1 MAPRPVIAVE
11 AGLKKGGLAR
21 VTLDQIIALIVLIAV
36 VGVMIHGR
44 MRSDVVAL
52 SGAATLLLFGVVRPV
67 EVQSAFASPAVIAL
81 AGLFVIAYAIEL
93 SGLLGLIIR
102 KATSLCQRFGA
113 TGIWVVIG
121 LCGSVGGFLNNTPVV
136 VLAAPVVRDMA
147 KSLKLSP
154 KRFLMPLS
162 HVTVLGGLLTLIGTS
177 TNLLVND
184 MARNAG
190 QPVFSLFEI
199 TPVGLIIAL
208 VGGLWL
214 YFFGARQLGRSAT
227 AEEEAEAERERL
239 AAEAQAA
246 KGARRWRLPFS
257 LPSLARLGE
266 SRNQRDGTGD
276 AHLGDVDLYSSADRP
291 LQWKRALIALAV
303 FVLVVA
309 AAGLGIA
316 PIAAAAFAGAVA
328 LILLGVLTPEEAY
341 SGLKPDILLL
351 IAGMVVV
358 GTAIEVTGLAAQGA
372 GLLIEVIRPFGPL
385 GALIVLYGV
394 TLFATELLSNAT
406 VAVLVTPIAVAL
418 AESLGVDPRPFLV
431 AVMMAASA
439 AFATPFGY
447 QTNVLV
453 YQMGGYSYMDF
464 VRVGTP
470 LNLITWAAAM
480 VAIPIFFPF

>member
-52 SGAATLLLFGVVRPV
+52 SGAAALLLFGVVRPV

-93 SGLLGLIIR
+93 SGLLGLMIR
-102 KATSLCQRFGA
+102 KATSLCRRFGA

-162 HVTVLGGLLTLIGTS
+162 HVTVMGGLLTLIGTS

-214 YFFGARQLGRSAT
+214 YVLGARQLGRSAT

-246 KGARRWRLPFS
+246 KTSRRWRLPFS

>member
-1 MAPRPVIAVE
+1 
-11 AGLKKGGLAR
+11 

-52 SGAATLLLFGVVRPV
+52 SGAAALLLFGVVRPV

-93 SGLLGLIIR
+93 SGLLGLMIR
-102 KATSLCQRFGA
+102 KATSLCRRFGA

-162 HVTVLGGLLTLIGTS
+162 HVTVMGGLLTLIGTS

-199 TPVGLIIAL
+199 TPVGLVIAL

-214 YFFGARQLGRSAT
+214 YFFGARQLGRTAT
-227 AEEEAEAERERL
+227 AEEEAEAERERRE
-239 AAEAQAA
+239 AEAQAEKA
-246 KGARRWRLPFS
+246 SRQGRWRLPFS
-257 LPSLARLGE
+257 LPSLTRLGE
-266 SRNQRDGTGD
+266 SRSQRDGTGD
-276 AHLGDVDLYSSADRP
+276 AHLGDVDLYASADRP

>member
-1 MAPRPVIAVE
+1 M
-11 AGLKKGGLAR
+11 
-21 VTLDQIIALIVLIAV
+21 TLDQIIALIVLVAV

-52 SGAATLLLFGVVRPV
+52 SGAAALLLFGVVRPV

-93 SGLLGLIIR
+93 SGLLGLMIR
-102 KATSLCQRFGA
+102 KATGLCRRFGA

-147 KSLKLSP
+147 RSLKLSP

-162 HVTVLGGLLTLIGTS
+162 HVTVMGGLLTLIGTS

-199 TPVGLIIAL
+199 TPVGLVIAL

-214 YFFGARQLGRSAT
+214 YFVGARQLGRAAC

-239 AAEAQAA
+239 EAEAQAA
-246 KGARRWRLPFS
+246 KTSRRWRLPFS
-257 LPSLARLGE
+257 LPSLAQLGE
-266 SRNQRDGTGD
+266 SRSQRDGTGD
-276 AHLGDVDLYSSADRP
+276 AHLGDVDLYASADRP

-303 FVLVVA
+303 FVMVVA

-453 YQMGGYSYMDF
+453 YQMAGYSYMDF

>member
-1 MAPRPVIAVE
+1 M
-11 AGLKKGGLAR
+11 
-21 VTLDQIIALIVLIAV
+21 TFDQIAALAVLVGV
-36 VGVMIHGR
+36 VGVLIHGR
-44 MRSDVVAL
+44 VRSDVVAL
-52 SGAATLLLFGVVRPV
+52 TGAAVLLLLGVVRPV
-67 EVQSAFASPAVIAL
+67 EVQGAFASPAVIAL

-93 SGLLGLIIR
+93 SGLLGLLIR
-102 KATSLCQRFGA
+102 QATALAARVGA
-113 TGIWVVIG
+113 RGIWVVIA

-136 VLAAPVVRDMA
+136 VLAAPVIRDVA
-147 KSLKLSP
+147 QSLKLSP

-162 HVTVLGGLLTLIGTS
+162 HISVMGGLLTLIGTS

-199 TPVGLIIAL
+199 TPVGLCIAA

-214 YFFGARQLGRSAT
+214 YFVGARQLGRAVAADEAEQARLAELEAARREA
-227 AEEEAEAERERL
+227 AEE
-239 AAEAQAA
+239 AAR
-246 KGARRWRLPFS
+246 KRRRVLPFG
-257 LPSLARLGE
+257 LPRLGE
-266 SRNQRDGTGD
+266 SRNQSDGSGD
-276 AHLGDVDLYSSADRP
+276 AHLGDVELYGAADRP
-291 LQWKRALIALAV
+291 FNLKPALMSLGV
-303 FVLVVA
+303 FVLVIA
-309 AAGLGIA
+309 AAALGWA

-328 LILLGVLTPEEAY
+328 LILLRVITPEEAY
-341 SGLKPDILLL
+341 AGLRPEILLL

-358 GTAIEVTGLAAQGA
+358 GTAIEVTGLAAAGA
-372 GLLIEVIRPFGPL
+372 NLLIDFIRPLGPL

-406 VAVLVTPIAVAL
+406 VAVLITPIAVAL

-431 AVMMAASA
+431 CVMMAASA

-453 YQMGGYSYMDF
+453 FNMGGYSYMDF
-464 VRVGTP
+464 VRVGVP

-480 VAIPIFFPF
+480 VAIPVFFPF

>member
-1 MAPRPVIAVE
+1 
-11 AGLKKGGLAR
+11 
-21 VTLDQIIALIVLIAV
+21 VTLDQIIALIVLVAV

-93 SGLLGLIIR
+93 SGLLGLMIR
-102 KATSLCQRFGA
+102 KATGLCRRFGA

-147 KSLKLSP
+147 RSLKLSP

-162 HVTVLGGLLTLIGTS
+162 HVTVMGGLLTLIGTS

-199 TPVGLIIAL
+199 TPVGLVIAL

-214 YFFGARQLGRSAT
+214 YFVGARQLGRAAC

-239 AAEAQAA
+239 EAEAQAA
-246 KGARRWRLPFS
+246 KTSRRWRLPFS
-257 LPSLARLGE
+257 LPSLAQLGE
-266 SRNQRDGTGD
+266 SRSQRDGTGD
-276 AHLGDVDLYSSADRP
+276 AHLGDVDLYASADRP
-291 LQWKRALIALAV
+291 LQWKRAVIALAV

-453 YQMGGYSYMDF
+453 YQMAGYSYMDF